1 MLKRTT
7 FMQAVQTA
15 CMGSPRVNCSCQPML
30 MGERLTAGSKLGR
43 MQVRSGQGTCTC
55 SEPPFMLSKA
65 VWTACMAST
74 QVTAAECSCLP
85 MLVLGR
91 FDCRENAGQNAARE
105 MHAGDLQ
112 VVSASIWCSAGGQ

>member
-1 MLKRTT
+1 
-7 FMQAVQTA
+7 
-15 CMGSPRVNCSCQPML
+15 
-30 MGERLTAGSKLGR
+30 
-43 MQVRSGQGTCTC
+43 
-55 SEPPFMLSKA
+55 MLSRA

-105 MHAGDLQ
+105 KHAGDLQ
-112 VVSASIWCSAGGQ
+112 MVSASIWCSAGGQCLTRLQSKRIFCWVLLCRGAG